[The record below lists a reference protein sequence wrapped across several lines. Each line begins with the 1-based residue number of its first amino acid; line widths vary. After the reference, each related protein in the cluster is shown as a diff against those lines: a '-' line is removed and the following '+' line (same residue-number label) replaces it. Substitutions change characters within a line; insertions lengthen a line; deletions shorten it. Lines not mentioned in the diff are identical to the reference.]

1 MAEHDR
7 YSHERR
13 SNVPG
18 SYRKA
23 LVARARTGGL
33 RGCSASPKQC
43 YALPATQVSDGLGV
57 ATSSDYKKCLVS
69 VEPTGRKL
77 EGIDIFAS
85 VTPGDLDILA
95 KKFCWKR
102 FRAGQQIIGHLDES
116 TDVYL
121 VIEGKVRVTV
131 YSPAGKE
138 VTFRDI
144 DAGDCFGELAAI
156 DELPR
161 SATVAALTDSLIA
174 YISAK
179 IFWEIL
185 RTHSDVAAL
194 VMKKLANLVRS
205 LSERVFE
212 FSALAVRNRVHAEL
226 LRLARHHMID
236 ENSALIRPAP
246 THAEL
251 ASRISTHREA
261 VTRELNN
268 LSKDGLVERQAGAL
282 AIHDVNRLARMV
294 QDVVGS

>member
-1 MAEHDR
+1 
-7 YSHERR
+7 
-13 SNVPG
+13 
-18 SYRKA
+18 
-23 LVARARTGGL
+23 
-33 RGCSASPKQC
+33 
-43 YALPATQVSDGLGV
+43 
-57 ATSSDYKKCLVS
+57 
-69 VEPTGRKL
+69 VEPTGQKL

-102 FRAGQQIIGHLDES
+102 FRAGQQIIGQLDES
-116 TDVYL
+116 TDVYF
-121 VIEGKVRVTV
+121 VIEGKVRVIV

-156 DELPR
+156 DDLPR

-174 YISAK
+174 YMSAE

-185 RTHSDVAAL
+185 RTHSGVAAV
-194 VMKKLANLVRS
+194 VMKKLANIIRS

-226 LRLARHHMID
+226 LRLARHHMTG
-236 ENSALIRPAP
+236 ENTAMIRPAP

-268 LSKDGLVERQAGAL
+268 LSKDGLMERQAGAL
-282 AIHDVNRLARMV
+282 AIHDVDRLARLV
-294 QDVVGS
+294 QDVAGS